1 MSTDAGVSKTA
12 VIVEDDPQI
21 RHILAETLEAAGFS
35 TVSVGNGIDGVR
47 AVLSYQPLITTLDVN
62 MPGIDGFE
70 AARRI
75 RAQSDTYI
83 IMLTGLED
91 EADVVL
97 GLGAGADEYIVKPF
111 RPRELRARIEALLR
125 RPRQSPTAAQQPV
138 QAPSGP
144 SFPGARPAIVAQPA
158 VAPGT
163 IPASPQQPFATVDP
177 SGAVTP
183 GDPAQAPGQHPSQAP
198 AGYPAGQQP
207 PSAPPQPGYPA
218 QHPGYPQ
225 PGSGQP
231 YYPPTPQGPVDPP
244 GAGGNQQPP
253 GSQLVARTPPGAPM
267 PGPGGH
273 QLSPSTLRHRDL
285 ILDPD
290 SRIVLV
296 GNREVELTRT
306 EFELLA
312 TLMESKRRVRSK
324 ADLTLV
330 LRGESYVTS
339 YFVGDADKRAIEA
352 HMTNLR
358 RKLGDD
364 PNNPRYVETVRG
376 VGYRM
381 TSENVAPPPG
391 Q

>member
-1 MSTDAGVSKTA
+1 MDAGVSKTA

-47 AVLSYQPLITTLDVN
+47 AVLSYQPLVTTLDVN

-125 RPRQSPTAAQQPV
+125 RPRTPPTPALPA

-144 SFPGARPAIVAQPA
+144 SFPTARP
-158 VAPGT
+158 T
-163 IPASPQQPFATVDP
+163 P
-177 SGAVTP
+177 S
-183 GDPAQAPGQHPSQAP
+183 
-198 AGYPAGQQP
+198 GYPAPAPVGMPPATPFSVDAHGTANPLAPGYLPAQP
-207 PSAPPQPGYPA
+207 QMPPTQPAAPPYPYVQA
-218 QHPGYPQ
+218 
-225 PGSGQP
+225 
-231 YYPPTPQGPVDPP
+231 
-244 GAGGNQQPP
+244 
-253 GSQLVARTPPGAPM
+253 GAPA
-267 PGPGGH
+267 PAVPTSAS
-273 QLSPSTLRHRDL
+273 LAPATPSPVPAGMEPNLLMHRDL
-285 ILDPD
+285 RLDLD
-290 SRIVLV
+290 SRIVIV

-312 TLMESKRRVRSK
+312 TLMESQRRVRSK

-364 PNNPRYVETVRG
+364 PNNPRYIETVRG

-381 TSENVAPPPG
+381 TSEVAPPT
-391 Q
+391 

>member
-1 MSTDAGVSKTA
+1 MSMDAGVSKTA

-47 AVLSYQPLITTLDVN
+47 AVLSYQPLVTTLDVN

-125 RPRQSPTAAQQPV
+125 RPRTPPTPSV
-138 QAPSGP
+138 PTQAPSGP
-144 SFPGARPAIVAQPA
+144 SFPGARPAM
-158 VAPGT
+158 
-163 IPASPQQPFATVDP
+163 
-177 SGAVTP
+177 
-183 GDPAQAPGQHPSQAP
+183 
-198 AGYPAGQQP
+198 AGYPQASPVPAPPTSPYSVDVHGTASPLP
-207 PSAPPQPGYPA
+207 PSAPAQPMMPPRQSAPAPTYPYVPA
-218 QHPGYPQ
+218 
-225 PGSGQP
+225 
-231 YYPPTPQGPVDPP
+231 
-244 GAGGNQQPP
+244 
-253 GSQLVARTPPGAPM
+253 GAPAVE
-267 PGPGGH
+267 PASTSVAPSAPAAA
-273 QLSPSTLRHRDL
+273 SPSAQTPAAMEPNLLMHRDL
-285 ILDPD
+285 RLDLD
-290 SRIVLV
+290 SRIVVV

-312 TLMESKRRVRSK
+312 TLMESQRRVRSK

-364 PNNPRYVETVRG
+364 PNNPRYIETVRG

-381 TSENVAPPPG
+381 TSEVAPPA
-391 Q
+391 

>member
-125 RPRQSPTAAQQPV
+125 RPRQTPTAAQPPV

-144 SFPGARPAIVAQPA
+144 TFPGARPSIISQPA
-158 VAPGT
+158 AASGA
-163 IPASPQQPFATVDP
+163 ASPQPFATVDQH
-177 SGAVTP
+177 GAVTP
-183 GDPAQAPGQHPSQAP
+183 GATAAASSQNPAQAPGA
-198 AGYPAGQQP
+198 YPA
-207 PSAPPQPGYPA
+207 APPTPASPPGYPP
-218 QHPGYPQ
+218 PGYP
-225 PGSGQP
+225 PAGQP
-231 YYPPTPQGPVDPP
+231 YYPPTPPAPVDPP
-244 GAGGNQQPP
+244 GAGGSPQPP
-253 GSQLVARTPPGAPM
+253 GSQLVARTPQNVPM
-267 PGPGGH
+267 PTPGGH
-273 QLSPSTLRHRDL
+273 QLSPSTMQHRDL

-381 TSENVAPPPG
+381 TAETVAPPPG